1 MVIEV
6 YKYLNVRYLNTESL
20 KHAVTFGNAE
30 TIGNRKRKGEGHIS
44 ESSHKKMTFSD
55 PAEAILLPARKPTQN
70 DQNIHSQESTKL
82 CEKKESGGIEMN
94 FGECHEISL
103 EENSD
108 FGENPDIKIE
118 TVECLETT
126 ESEQNSSNPMTIE
139 EIVTEE
145 YFPNIP
151 IGNSIAT
158 FITGAF
164 LTFRCPAK

>member
-20 KHAVTFGNAE
+20 KHTVIFGNSE
-30 TIGNRKRKGEGHIS
+30 TIENRKRKGEEHIS

-55 PAEAILLPARKPTQN
+55 PADAILFPPRKLTQN
-70 DQNIHSQESTKL
+70 DQNIQVQKKL
-82 CEKKESGGIEMN
+82 CEKKERGGIEMN
-94 FGECHEISL
+94 FGECQEISL
-103 EENSD
+103 EENND
-108 FGENPDIKIE
+108 FDENPDIKIE

-151 IGNSIAT
+151 IGKSSAT

-164 LTFRCPAK
+164 LTFRCPTK